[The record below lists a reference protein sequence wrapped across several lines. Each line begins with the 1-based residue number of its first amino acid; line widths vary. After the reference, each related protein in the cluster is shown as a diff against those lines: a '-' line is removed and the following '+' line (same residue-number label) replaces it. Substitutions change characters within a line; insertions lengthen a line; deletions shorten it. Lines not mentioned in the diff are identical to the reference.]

1 MVDGALSRR
10 RMLVTGAAAAAGL
23 VSAACSAAQGSS
35 PAQGTSA
42 RTSASA
48 AAGAGATTSAAPAS
62 AAGGVRLAPRQYP
75 INPALPAAVAA
86 AHAGQR
92 PGGWGMD
99 LPGILTSIPADSKQM
114 ALTFDACGGPDN
126 NELNEE
132 LLNFLM
138 SQEIPATLFLNK
150 RWIEADPVRASRLAA
165 NPLFELG
172 NHGTRHCPLSV
183 NGRAAY
189 GISGTGSAQEAVD
202 EVWAN
207 HEVLTR
213 LVGRPP
219 RFFRTGTAHYDDV
232 GVAIVRDLGE
242 RPVGFSINADA
253 GATYSAAQVQQ
264 AMSEAKPGV
273 ISIAHMHRPK
283 SGTAPGM
290 IAMLPKLRAQGFQFV
305 KLP

>member
-23 VSAACSAAQGSS
+23 MSAACSAAQGSS
-35 PAQGTSA
+35 PAQSTSA

-48 AAGAGATTSAAPAS
+48 A
-62 AAGGVRLAPRQYP
+62 VRTAPRQSP
-75 INPALPAAVAA
+75 IDPARPAAVVA

-99 LPGILTSIPADSKQM
+99 LPGILTSIPADGKQM

-189 GISGTGSAQEAVD
+189 GIPGTGSAQEAVD

-213 LVGRPP
+213 LVGRQP

-253 GATYSAAQVQQ
+253 GATYTAAQVRQ